1 MRKKILVTKS
11 MKMRLIAWGLVGIIG
26 LFFVGCD
33 IATAQTE
40 EAATAQT
47 EETNTSCLFTT
58 VETEGIWTIVYH
70 RDTKVMYA
78 VCYTG
83 YKGGASVTVLYNPDG
98 TPMVYSEE

>member
-1 MRKKILVTKS
+1 MHKEIIITKS
-11 MKMRLIAWGLVGIIG
+11 MKMRFIALGLVCIFG
-26 LFFVGCD
+26 LFFVGCE
-33 IATAQTE
+33 IATEQTE
-40 EAATAQT
+40 GAATAQT

-58 VETEGIWTIVYH
+58 VETEGSWAIVYH

-83 YKGGASVTVLYNPDG
+83 RGGASMTVLYNPDG